1 MPLPNEEQ
9 IILREMAHNW
19 AQRDTPVR
27 AFRDMRDGDHSN
39 GFSDATFKSVA
50 NMGWTGALISEDY
63 GGSDVGYM
71 GFGAV
76 VEELGRMLVAA
87 PLLGSAVG
95 TVAALT
101 LAGSDAQKSTWLPGI
116 AAGEVIG
123 ALAIDESN
131 RYAPAKIGMRAE
143 AKDGGYV
150 LSGDKRLVHEGG
162 AANVLIVAARTSGVD
177 AADDGVT
184 LFVVPADSA
193 GISRERRQL
202 IDSRGYADIR
212 FDQVVVDAADVLGT
226 VGEGRTVLTQV
237 TDRVSAMIA
246 AEAFGL
252 AVQAFETTLEYLK
265 TRVQFGQVIGTFQAL
280 QHRCA
285 KMFTDIQLARPCV
298 ENALHALDQNE
309 ANASAAV
316 SLAKA
321 TVNDLVHLI
330 SREMIQLH
338 GGIGMTDAH
347 DAGFYIKRARV
358 LEGAFG
364 TSGYHRERYARLN
377 GV

>member
-27 AFRDMRDGDHSN
+27 AIRDMRDGDHPN

-116 AAGEVIG
+116 AAGDVIG

-246 AEAFGL
+246 AL
-252 AVQAFETTLEYLK
+252 
-265 TRVQFGQVIGTFQAL
+265 
-280 QHRCA
+280 
-285 KMFTDIQLARPCV
+285 P
-298 ENALHALDQNE
+298 
-309 ANASAAV
+309 ASLSA
-316 SLAKA
+316 S
-321 TVNDLVHLI
+321 
-330 SREMIQLH
+330 
-338 GGIGMTDAH
+338 GG
-347 DAGFYIKRARV
+347 K
-358 LEGAFG
+358 
-364 TSGYHRERYARLN
+364 SW
-377 GV
+377 